1 MQLPAPLSARLA
13 RHDHLAAAGVR
24 RVRCAATDEDASAT
38 ETSPSVV
45 AARTT
50 PGLGE
55 ANVVFSCG
63 VIWLVFL
70 TDLSGLGPVL
80 LSLGDNTALSLCVLQ
95 YAAFVAP
102 VVAHS
107 VSSSFD
113 LPATFALR
121 ACEVRHVTAGLVGG
135 ASLWVL
141 LAAATAL
148 HGGVD
153 PLGAEASYRI
163 VEASTTV
170 WTAPPDAAGWAS
182 LMAFGAVGP
191 AIAEEA
197 LFRGYLLTALRSR
210 LGSIDALAVAA
221 VLFACFH
228 LSISQFAPMAVLGL
242 ACGWAAVT
250 TGSLLPA
257 IAVHASHNAVAL
269 AWGAAMAG
277 GLVQPG
283 PPGVIAVLAAA
294 LGAAM
299 TATQFPRTLAM
310 KASR

>member
-1 MQLPAPLSARLA
+1 M
-13 RHDHLAAAGVR
+13 
-24 RVRCAATDEDASAT
+24 RCAATDEDVSVTEAS
-38 ETSPSVV
+38 PPVV
-45 AARTT
+45 AAPST

-107 VSSSFD
+107 VSSGFD

-121 ACEVRHVTAGLVGG
+121 ACEVRHVAAGLVGG

-170 WTAPPDAAGWAS
+170 WAAPSDAAGWAS
-182 LMAFGAVGP
+182 LIAFGAVGP

-210 LGSIDALAVAA
+210 LGSIDALAVTA

-242 ACGWAAVT
+242 ACGWATVA

-283 PPGVIAVLAAA
+283 PPGAIAVLAAA
-294 LGAAM
+294 LGAGI

-310 KASR
+310 KAPR

>member
-1 MQLPAPLSARLA
+1 MY
-13 RHDHLAAAGVR
+13 
-24 RVRCAATDEDASAT
+24 
-38 ETSPSVV
+38 
-45 AARTT
+45 
-50 PGLGE
+50 
-55 ANVVFSCG
+55 SCG

-70 TDLSGLGPVL
+70 TDLSGIGPL
-80 LSLGDNTALSLCVLQ
+80 LLAAGDNTALSLCVLQ

-107 VSSSFD
+107 VSAGFD
-113 LPATFALR
+113 LQATFALR
-121 ACEVRHVTAGLVGG
+121 ACEARHVAAGLVGG

-170 WTAPPDAAGWAS
+170 WAAPSDAPGWAS

-191 AIAEEA
+191 ALAEEA

-210 LGSIDALAVAA
+210 LGSIDALAVVAM
-221 VLFACFH
+221 LFACFH

-242 ACGWAAVT
+242 ACGWATVT

-257 IAVHASHNAVAL
+257 IAVHASHNAFAL

-283 PPGVIAVLAAA
+283 PPGAVAVLAAA
-294 LGAAM
+294 LGAGL
-299 TATQFPRTLAM
+299 TATQFPRTNAM
-310 KASR
+310 KVSQ